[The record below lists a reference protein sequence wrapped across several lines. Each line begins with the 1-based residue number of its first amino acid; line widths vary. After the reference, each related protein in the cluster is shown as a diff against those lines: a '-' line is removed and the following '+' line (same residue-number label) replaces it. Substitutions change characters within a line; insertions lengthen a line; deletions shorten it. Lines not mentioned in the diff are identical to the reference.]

1 MPFDNWHLKLACLRI
16 PPPGQA
22 LTAYN
27 CGPAGGALSSKRPRP
42 VNYHR
47 KMEQLRLP
55 KKTKKT
61 KTKPAAKASGNPEF
75 KPYKHPIPSRNE
87 LLDFLTEAGKPLKA
101 DAILSGI
108 GLKGQRMRSMLVD
121 RLEKMLR
128 AGQIIE
134 NRRGEY
140 CLMAKL
146 DLLTGTVSGH
156 RDGFGFV
163 ALDAGGDDVY
173 LSAREMQA
181 LFDGDRVAV
190 KIAGTDRRGKPEG
203 RLVDVL
209 ERRTS
214 EIAGQFIR
222 ERGIGIV
229 IPDNPKIAHRILIAK
244 GESGKAKPGQMVV
257 VQILDYPS
265 HVEQSTGRVVRVI
278 GDPHQKG
285 IATDI
290 AIHSNNIPT
299 EWPKDVLQEI
309 KKFGELVPEDAKKGR
324 TDLRDTN
331 LVTIDGADARDFD
344 DAVYCEP
351 AGKGWRL
358 LVAIADVAHYV
369 AVGTAL
375 DKQATSRGTSVYFP
389 DRVVP
394 MLPEVLSNG
403 LCSLNPKVD
412 RLCMVCDM
420 RVGPDGHISQATF
433 YEGVMRSAARLTY
446 SQVSAYLTG
455 ESRDGVPKA
464 QHTVLG
470 NLHSLYKVFAQAR
483 QKRGAIELDLPNTRF
498 ELNEDGEIANI
509 ATVPRNDA
517 HRLIEECMI
526 SANVEAAKF
535 LKKHRIPGLYRVH
548 PKPDPD
554 RFEDLRQYLLTL
566 GLKVPH
572 SDHVEPKHFNGLLMQ
587 VKGRPDSAAISMAML
602 RSLTHAEYTPN
613 NIGHF
618 GLSLDAYAHFTS
630 PIRRYPDLLVHRA
643 IRHIVRGGK
652 PGKYDYDARTMERL
666 GAITSAH
673 ERRAEEATREVEA
686 WLKCQYMENKLGQE
700 YDGVITGVT
709 NFGVFVQ
716 LNELQVDGLVH
727 VTSLENDY
735 YKFDAGSQR
744 LIGERSGKAYS
755 LGETMRVRVH
765 KVDMDTRKIDFR
777 PVDDSPGSPKPVRRT
792 VSKRRRK

>member
-1 MPFDNWHLKLACLRI
+1 MPKKASK
-16 PPPGQA
+16 
-22 LTAYN
+22 T
-27 CGPAGGALSSKRPRP
+27 SSKRTRP
-42 VNYHR
+42 SAQSR
-47 KMEQLRLP
+47 
-55 KKTKKT
+55 
-61 KTKPAAKASGNPEF
+61 GNPEN
-75 KPYKHPIPSRNE
+75 KPYKHPVPSRNE
-87 LLDFLTEAGKPLKA
+87 LLEFLTEAGTPVKA
-101 DAILSGI
+101 DAILAGF
-108 GLKGQRMRSMLVD
+108 GLKGQRMRSMLTD
-121 RLEKMLR
+121 RLNKMLR

-163 ALDAGGDDVY
+163 ALDEGGDDVY

-181 LFDGDRVAV
+181 LFDGDRVAI
-190 KIAGTDRRGKPEG
+190 KIVGTDRRGKPDG
-203 RLVDVL
+203 KLVDVL
-209 ERRTS
+209 ERRTT

-229 IPDNPKIAHRILIAK
+229 IPDNPRIAHRILIAK
-244 GESGKAKPGQMVV
+244 GESGQAKPGQMVV

-265 HVEQSTGRVVRVI
+265 HAEQSTGRVVRVI
-278 GDPHQKG
+278 GDPNQKG

-290 AIHSNNIPT
+290 AIHSHNIPT
-299 EWPKDVLQEI
+299 EWPKDVLKEI
-309 KKFGELVPEDAKKGR
+309 RVYGEHVPDDAKKGR
-324 TDLRDTN
+324 TDLRGMN

-344 DAVYCEP
+344 DAVFCEP

-358 LVAIADVAHYV
+358 IVAIADVAHYV

-375 DKQATSRGTSVYFP
+375 DKQAISRGTSVYFP

-420 RVGPDGHISQATF
+420 RVSPDGQVSKATF

-446 SQVSAYLTG
+446 SQVSEYLTR
-455 ESRDGVPKA
+455 ESSDGVPKA
-464 QHTVLG
+464 QQSVL
-470 NLHSLYKVFAQAR
+470 NHLHELYKVFATAR
-483 QKRGAIELDLPNTRF
+483 DRRGAIELDLPNTSF
-498 ELNEDGEIANI
+498 ALNEDGEIENI
-509 ATVPRNDA
+509 VAVPRNDA

-526 SANVEAAKF
+526 AANVEAAKF
-535 LKKHRIPGLYRVH
+535 LKKHQIPGLYRVH

-554 RFEDLRQYLLTL
+554 RFEDLRQYLLSL

-572 SDHVEPKHFNGLLMQ
+572 SDHVAPKQFNELLAQ

-602 RSLTHAEYTPN
+602 RSLTHAEYTPK

-652 PGKYDYDARTMERL
+652 PGKYDYDPRSMERL

-686 WLKCQYMENKLGQE
+686 WLKCQYMENKVGQE

-735 YKFDAGSQR
+735 YKFDVGSQR
-744 LIGERSGKAYS
+744 LIGERSGKTYS
-755 LGETMRVRVH
+755 LGEAMRVRVS
-765 KVDMDTRKIDFR
+765 KVDMDNRKIDFQLAR
-777 PVDDSPGSPKPVRRT
+777 AAGSEPVPA
-792 VSKRRRK
+792 KRRRSSRNRK